1 MNVAEFF
8 KTSTHLYYVKTDRDG
23 NLIAA
28 NELFQKQAVVL
39 NNETYQL
46 ERFTDA
52 RGARIIRA
60 AAERAKRSDWSIP
73 VVVPR
78 RTHEGKFIVSAW
90 LVGFMDGELNL
101 IGFDFL
107 PESENPEQVW
117 IALQS
122 KFLREIAWM
131 LSHLVRNHVANIVG
145 VVGLVDKAELNERN
159 QQLFEFIEHS
169 ANGLDKAVRYITHLT
184 SSAGMRSNG
193 HSGNGTKPTV

>member
-1 MNVAEFF
+1 MNAAEFF
-8 KTSTHLYYVKTDRDG
+8 KTSTHLYYIKADSAGKV
-23 NLIAA
+23 ISA
-28 NELFQKQAVVL
+28 NDLFHRQAVVL
-39 NNETYQL
+39 NNEAYQL

-90 LVGFMDGELNL
+90 LVGFMEGELNL

-107 PESENPEQVW
+107 PESNDPQSVW

-145 VVGLVDKAELNERN
+145 VVGLLDKTELNEKN

-169 ANGLDKAVRYITHLT
+169 AEGLDKAVRYITHLT
-184 SSAGMRSNG
+184 SQAPFAPR
-193 HSGNGTKPTV
+193 K